1 METNKFESNLIDPF
15 EEPIELENS
24 KDAYT
29 EIYIKGKYATIT
41 TTDNDFLNKIIDV
54 GNKCTE
60 IHCYSSNT
68 TGKTIRYKVLIP
80 AKYIWLIDFEE
91 SK

>member
-1 METNKFESNLIDPF
+1 METNNQEDKFFNPF
-15 EEPIELENS
+15 ENPIELENP

-54 GNKCTE
+54 GNKCAE

-80 AKYIWLIDFEE
+80 AKYVWLIDSEE
-91 SK
+91 AK

>member
-15 EEPIELENS
+15 EEPIELENP

-29 EIYIKGKYATIT
+29 EIQIKGKYATII
-41 TTDNDFLNKIIDV
+41 TTDNDFLNKIINV
-54 GNKCTE
+54 GDKCTE

-68 TGKTIRYKVLIP
+68 NGKTIRYKVLIP
-80 AKYIWLIDFEE
+80 AKYVWLIDFEE

>member
-15 EEPIELENS
+15 EEPIELENP

-54 GNKCTE
+54 GDKYTE

-80 AKYIWLIDFEE
+80 AKYVWLIDFEE
-91 SK
+91 AK

>member
-1 METNKFESNLIDPF
+1 METNNQEDKFFNPF
-15 EEPIELENS
+15 ENPIELENP

-68 TGKTIRYKVLIP
+68 TGKIIRYKVLIP
-80 AKYIWLIDFEE
+80 AKYVWLIDFEE
-91 SK
+91 AK

>member
-1 METNKFESNLIDPF
+1 METNNQEDKFFNPF
-15 EEPIELENS
+15 ENPIELENP

-60 IHCYSSNT
+60 IHCYFDNIT
-68 TGKTIRYKVLIP
+68 EKAIRYKVLIP
-80 AKYIWLIDFEE
+80 AKYIWLIDFKEA
-91 SK
+91 K

>member
-1 METNKFESNLIDPF
+1 METNNQEDKFFNPF
-15 EEPIELENS
+15 ENPIELENP

-54 GNKCTE
+54 GDKCTE
-60 IHCYSSNT
+60 IHCYFDNIT
-68 TGKTIRYKVLIP
+68 EKAIRYKILIP
-80 AKYIWLIDFEE
+80 AKYIWLIDFEVA
-91 SK
+91 K

>member
-1 METNKFESNLIDPF
+1 MERNIREEDLINPF
-15 EEPIELENS
+15 EEPIELENP

-54 GNKCTE
+54 GDKCTE

-80 AKYIWLIDFEE
+80 AKYIWLIDLKEV
-91 SK
+91 K

>member
-1 METNKFESNLIDPF
+1 METNNQENKFFNPF
-15 EEPIELENS
+15 ENPIELENP

-54 GNKCTE
+54 GSKCTE

-91 SK
+91 AK

>member
-1 METNKFESNLIDPF
+1 MERNIREEDLFDPF
-15 EEPIELENS
+15 EKPIELENP

-29 EIYIKGKYATIT
+29 EIHIKGKYATIT

-54 GNKCTE
+54 GYKCTE
-60 IHCYSSNT
+60 IHCYFDNI
-68 TGKTIRYKVLIP
+68 TGKAIRYKVLIP
-80 AKYIWLIDFEE
+80 AKYVWLIDFEE

>member
-1 METNKFESNLIDPF
+1 MERKIREEDLINPF
-15 EEPIELENS
+15 EEPIELENP

-29 EIYIKGKYATIT
+29 EIHIKGKYATII
-41 TTDNDFLNKIIDV
+41 TTDNDFLDKIIDV
-54 GNKCTE
+54 GDKCTE

-80 AKYIWLIDFEE
+80 AKHVCLIDLEE
-91 SK
+91 TE

>member
-1 METNKFESNLIDPF
+1 MERKIREEDLINPF
-15 EEPIELENS
+15 EEPIELENP

-41 TTDNDFLNKIIDV
+41 TTDNDFLNKIIEV
-54 GNKCTE
+54 GDKCTE

-80 AKYIWLIDFEE
+80 AKYVWLIDFEE

>member
-1 METNKFESNLIDPF
+1 MERNIREEDLINPF
-15 EEPIELENS
+15 EEPIELENP

-54 GNKCTE
+54 GDKCIE

>member
-15 EEPIELENS
+15 EEPIELENP

-41 TTDNDFLNKIIDV
+41 TTDNDFLNKIIEV
-54 GNKCTE
+54 GDKCTE

-80 AKYIWLIDFEE
+80 AKYVWLIDFEE
-91 SK
+91 AK

>member
-15 EEPIELENS
+15 EEPIELENP

-54 GNKCTE
+54 GDKCTE
-60 IHCYSSNT
+60 IHCYFDNIT
-68 TGKTIRYKVLIP
+68 EKAIRYKILIP

-91 SK
+91 AK

>member
-1 METNKFESNLIDPF
+1 MEINKFESNLIDPF
-15 EEPIELENS
+15 EEPIELES
-24 KDAYT
+24 PKDAYT

-54 GNKCTE
+54 GDKCTE

-80 AKYIWLIDFEE
+80 AKYVWLIDFEE
-91 SK
+91 AK